1 MVFLQLIALLLLW
14 LRANWKWQSFAV
26 GFSMKLKMKN
36 IMVISKLMDPEVVD
50 NTRDLALWLIKHDKL
65 NV

>member
-1 MVFLQLIALLLLW
+1 
-14 LRANWKWQSFAV
+14 
-26 GFSMKLKMKN
+26 MKLKMKN